1 MTLDELDGVAVAP
14 GNHAVIFENDEVR
27 VLEIRIVV
35 GETTPVHTH
44 LAPTVL
50 YKLSGSH
57 SSARDEHGATLFD
70 SRADPDF
77 VLPRVSF
84 NASLPR
90 HMIENTGDDDMVLDR
105 RRAEARDAGRGSL
118 GSRAWTLTARSC
130 RTSSTPATGGSG
142 APDTR

>member
-14 GNHAVIFENDEVR
+14 GNHQVIFENDEVR
-27 VLEIRIVV
+27 VLEITIPA
-35 GETTPVHTH
+35 GTTTPVHTH

-57 SSARDEHGATLFD
+57 FVRRDEHGATLFD

-84 NASLPR
+84 NAPLPR
-90 HMIENTGDDDMVLDR
+90 HMIENTGGDDMVLIGVELKHATRD
-105 RRAEARDAGRGSL
+105 EAR
-118 GSRAWTLTARSC
+118 
-130 RTSSTPATGGSG
+130 
-142 APDTR
+142 